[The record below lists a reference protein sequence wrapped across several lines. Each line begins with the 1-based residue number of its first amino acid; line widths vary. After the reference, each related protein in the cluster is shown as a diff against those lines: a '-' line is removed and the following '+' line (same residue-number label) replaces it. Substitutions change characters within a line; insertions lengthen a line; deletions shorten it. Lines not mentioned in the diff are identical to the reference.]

1 METRGPELLK
11 SFKRLDEIGF
21 ERARRAVAALVLSL
35 FVSLYLMV
43 ALNAPPGWGPAIGGL
58 AGCYLI
64 AFLGVAAEWFW
75 GRWFA
80 AGLGWSGVMV
90 AVASLVMMGW
100 TPVLAIYGGLHAIVV
115 VMLMGRKMVAR
126 YDMQEAWR
134 QRYGMDEFGVARLR
148 KTVTRAAASLPSLIL
163 WALGPKDPGQGM
175 LLAGASIV
183 TALLAVAGLRGVI
196 RMRSWG
202 LLAMAASSLLL
213 ITVGD
218 ATAAALAPLY
228 TPSWFG
234 GLGLLANLPNAVG
247 VGPALSALLLAAA
260 LIPFAGPALRFLSR
274 RA

>member
-1 METRGPELLK
+1 
-11 SFKRLDEIGF
+11 
-21 ERARRAVAALVLSL
+21 
-35 FVSLYLMV
+35 
-43 ALNAPPGWGPAIGGL
+43 
-58 AGCYLI
+58 
-64 AFLGVAAEWFW
+64 
-75 GRWFA
+75 
-80 AGLGWSGVMV
+80 
-90 AVASLVMMGW
+90 
-100 TPVLAIYGGLHAIVV
+100 
-115 VMLMGRKMVAR
+115 
-126 YDMQEAWR
+126 MQEAWR

-163 WALGPKDPGQGM
+163 WALGPKEPGQGM

-228 TPSWFG
+228 TPGWFG
-234 GLGLLANLPNAVG
+234 GLGLVANLPNAVG
-247 VGPALSALLLAAA
+247 VGPALSAVLLAAA